1 MDDLHKMNDE
11 SPVEQSAPQ
20 CVPYTIDRAIAEA
33 LAALD
38 ETDATIEAGQE
49 TANRRS
55 SDPSADEA
63 DIEYWIWTG
72 HRLVQASPKATER
85 LRQQE
90 ELEREELR
98 FLQGRQR
105 IYRLR
110 RRQAYRHF
118 LLVLVLPLRRLAAT
132 IHSWKRN
139 LRGLEKRE
147 TVGEASSNDKIDKI
161 S

>member
-72 HRLVQASPKATER
+72 TRLVRASPEEDLR
-85 LRQQE
+85 LRQREVLEQE
-90 ELEREELR
+90 ELRLLSE
-98 FLQGRQR
+98 RQR
-105 IYRLR
+105 SLR
-110 RRQAYRHF
+110 QERRQACYQ
-118 LLVLVLPLRRLAAT
+118 VVKRLAAPFRHLMERSRFLT
-132 IHSWKRN
+132 SGRV
-139 LRGLEKRE
+139 EKAGR
-147 TVGEASSNDKIDKI
+147 
-161 S
+161 